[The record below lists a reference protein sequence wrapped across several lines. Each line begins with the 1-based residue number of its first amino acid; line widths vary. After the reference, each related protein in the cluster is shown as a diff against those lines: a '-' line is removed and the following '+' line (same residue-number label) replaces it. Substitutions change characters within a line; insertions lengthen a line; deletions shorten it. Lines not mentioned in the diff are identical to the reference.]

1 MATKLTKEIRREIEI
16 DGEPFTVAI
25 SPTGVKLTKKR
36 FRSGRALSWQLTDPT
51 GKPVVRER
59 VWVSFAPG
67 EIRTCANCHG
77 LNTSGHGDELVP
89 VNPPAALESLMSHW
103 LTLQGQALP

>member
-36 FRSGRALSWQLTDPT
+36 FRSGRALSWRALWAGATEDQDAATSAAEIGSPT
-51 GKPVVRER
+51 
-59 VWVSFAPG
+59 
-67 EIRTCANCHG
+67 
-77 LNTSGHGDELVP
+77 
-89 VNPPAALESLMSHW
+89 
-103 LTLQGQALP
+103 